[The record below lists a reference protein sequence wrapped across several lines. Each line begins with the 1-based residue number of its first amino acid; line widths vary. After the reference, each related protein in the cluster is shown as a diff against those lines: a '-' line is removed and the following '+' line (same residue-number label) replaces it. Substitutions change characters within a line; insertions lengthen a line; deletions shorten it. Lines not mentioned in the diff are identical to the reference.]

1 MATRVQIA
9 FDQSATA
16 PVNFFTLDDAVRGVL
31 DNTAYV
37 LGGDILVDVTSDV
50 RSFQIRRGR
59 SRQLERF
66 TAGNA
71 NVALNN
77 FGASA
82 RKYDPLYGPTFAT
95 RTNLVTNPSFEVNT
109 TGWSTSFSSI
119 SRSTT
124 QSRFG
129 TASGQVVSSTLGG
142 GVATRVSVSA
152 GVTYYV
158 TGYVYLETATA
169 TTFDIWGVWRDSG
182 GSIIAY
188 EEGSGPGAQMS
199 ISSGSWVRFYTPITA
214 PVGAVN
220 FDLYFRQIVA
230 ASRTWY
236 LDGVLCEQSSTQNP
250 YFDGTAYDPS
260 IDYYSSAW
268 TGTANASTSTITYY
282 TDRGSPYYGSLV
294 PRKQIV
300 IDVGGTA
307 IYTGQIADWNYSYSL
322 SGESIAEPSAV
333 DALGYV
339 AQQNLTGGT
348 ATSQKSGAR
357 VGAIL
362 DEIGWP
368 SATRNIATGDAT
380 LDANYVQP
388 GSNALQ
394 ILSQV
399 GDVSEPGAVFVGAA
413 GDFIFKS
420 RSQLQSYT
428 SNVVFGGTAVSAIP
442 FVQIQPIYGSEELF
456 NEIAVTYTAG
466 TVVGGTVV
474 ASDATSQT
482 AYGVINKNYDTFL
495 ASAVDAADYASYQVG
510 QRAQP
515 VYRVNALSVFLE
527 SLTNAQQAQVLGLDL
542 GSVVLVN
549 YTPND
554 VGSAISQYSTIEQIE
569 HQATPK
575 EHRITF
581 TLSKTTASFILDDA
595 VFGTLDNNSLG
606 F

>member
-9 FDQSATA
+9 FDQSATT
-16 PVNFFTLDDAVRGVL
+16 PVNFFTLDDDVRGVL
-31 DNTAYV
+31 DNNVYV
-37 LGGDILVDVTSDV
+37 LGGDVLVDVTNDV

-82 RKYDPLYGPTFAT
+82 RKYDPL
-95 RTNLVTNPSFEVNT
+95 NT
-109 TGWSTSFSSI
+109 
-119 SRSTT
+119 
-124 QSRFG
+124 
-129 TASGQVVSSTLGG
+129 
-142 GVATRVSVSA
+142 A
-152 GVTYYV
+152 G
-158 TGYVYLETATA
+158 
-169 TTFDIWGVWRDSG
+169 
-182 GSIIAY
+182 
-188 EEGSGPGAQMS
+188 
-199 ISSGSWVRFYTPITA
+199 
-214 PVGAVN
+214 
-220 FDLYFRQIVA
+220 
-230 ASRTWY
+230 
-236 LDGVLCEQSSTQNP
+236 
-250 YFDGTAYDPS
+250 
-260 IDYYSSAW
+260 
-268 TGTANASTSTITYY
+268 
-282 TDRGSPYYGSLV
+282 PYYGSLV

-307 IYTGQIADWNYSYSL
+307 IYTGQVADWNYSYSL

-339 AQQNLTGGT
+339 AQQNLAGGT
-348 ATSQKSGAR
+348 AMSQKSGAR

-368 SATRNIATGDAT
+368 SVTRNIADGDST

-394 ILSQV
+394 VLSQV

-413 GDFIFKS
+413 GDFVFKS

-428 SNVVFGGTAVSAIP
+428 SNVVFGGTAVAAIP
-442 FVQIQPIYGSEELF
+442 FVEIEPVYGSEELF

-466 TVVGGTVV
+466 TVVAGTAV
-474 ASDATSQT
+474 ASDTTSQA
-482 AYGVINKNYDTFL
+482 AYGVINKQYDTFL
-495 ASAVDAADYASYQVG
+495 ASAVDASEYASFQVG
-510 QRAQP
+510 QHAQP
-515 VYRVNALSVFLE
+515 VYRINALSIILE
-527 SLTNAQQAQVLGLDL
+527 ALDATQQGKVLSLDL

-549 YTPND
+549 FTPNN
-554 VGSAISQYSTIEQIE
+554 VGTAISQYSTIEQIE
-569 HQATPK
+569 HRATPE

-581 TLSKTTASFILDDA
+581 TLSKTTASFILDDLI
-595 VFGTLDNNSLG
+595 FGTLDNNSLG

>member
-9 FDQSATA
+9 FDQSATT

-82 RKYDPLYGPTFAT
+82 RKYDPL
-95 RTNLVTNPSFEVNT
+95 NT
-109 TGWSTSFSSI
+109 
-119 SRSTT
+119 
-124 QSRFG
+124 
-129 TASGQVVSSTLGG
+129 
-142 GVATRVSVSA
+142 A
-152 GVTYYV
+152 G
-158 TGYVYLETATA
+158 
-169 TTFDIWGVWRDSG
+169 
-182 GSIIAY
+182 
-188 EEGSGPGAQMS
+188 
-199 ISSGSWVRFYTPITA
+199 
-214 PVGAVN
+214 
-220 FDLYFRQIVA
+220 
-230 ASRTWY
+230 
-236 LDGVLCEQSSTQNP
+236 
-250 YFDGTAYDPS
+250 
-260 IDYYSSAW
+260 
-268 TGTANASTSTITYY
+268 
-282 TDRGSPYYGSLV
+282 PYYGSLV

-428 SNVVFGGTAVSAIP
+428 SNVVFGGTAVGAIP
-442 FVQIQPIYGSEELF
+442 FVQIQPIYGSEELY

-474 ASDATSQT
+474 ASDAASQT

-495 ASAVDAADYASYQVG
+495 ASAVDAGDYASYQVSLHS
-510 QRAQP
+510 QP
-515 VYRVNALSVFLE
+515 VWRVNALSVFLE
-527 SLTNAQQAQVLGLDL
+527 SLTDAQQAQVLGLDL

-549 YTPND
+549 YTPNN

-581 TLSKTTASFILDDA
+581 TLSKTTASFILDDP
-595 VFGTLDNNSLG
+595 VWGVLDNDILG